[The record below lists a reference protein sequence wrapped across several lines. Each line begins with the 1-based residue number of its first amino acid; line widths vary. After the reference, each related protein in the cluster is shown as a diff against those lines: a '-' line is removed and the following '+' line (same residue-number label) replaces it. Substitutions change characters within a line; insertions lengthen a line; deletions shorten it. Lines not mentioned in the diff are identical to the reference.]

1 MRKLMTVV
9 LGVIGAVL
17 AVVLVVAAIGA
28 SLPVDHVASVSA
40 TYDRP
45 PEEVWRAITDFR
57 SFPSWR
63 TGVDRVEARTFED
76 GSSGWVE
83 YGSTGPLPMAV
94 AEQTPPRRLVLRI
107 ASEDLPFGGTWSYEL
122 EPTEGG
128 TRVTITENGTVSNVI
143 FRFVARFVMGYT
155 GTMETYLIG
164 LGNHFGEAVEPAVIA
179 G

>member
-1 MRKLMTVV
+1 MRKLMTIA
-9 LGVIGAVL
+9 LGVIGVV
-17 AVVLVVAAIGA
+17 VVLVLLVAAIGA

-45 PEEVWRAITDFR
+45 PEEVWRAITDFQ

-63 TGVDRVEARTFED
+63 TGVDRVEARTFDD

-94 AEQTPPRRLVLRI
+94 VEQVPPRRLVLRI
-107 ASEDLPFGGTWSYEL
+107 ASDELPFGGTWTYEL
-122 EPTEGG
+122 EPTPGG

-155 GTMETYLIG
+155 GTMEAYLSG
-164 LGNHFGEAVEPAVIA
+164 LGSHFGEEVEPAVA